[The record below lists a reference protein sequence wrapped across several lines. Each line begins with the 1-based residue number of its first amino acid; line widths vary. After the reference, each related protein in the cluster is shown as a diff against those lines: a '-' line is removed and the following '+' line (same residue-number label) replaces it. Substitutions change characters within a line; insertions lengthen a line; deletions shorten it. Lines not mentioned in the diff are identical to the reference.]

1 MSLRYPGPSDD
12 NQGTF
17 SLTCY
22 PAGVNIR
29 PIGLTARPS
38 QAVSTPAAD
47 DTLER
52 VAQDVLDAGVEIRAK
67 RRWWFGTRKLDAAEA
82 AEKLREGNR
91 PLQMVR
97 QGVTLPL
104 LSEQDLTEV
113 AVFSGLRPVEL
124 LPHVATAEQIQ
135 ALQKLGPTFVNG
147 EGLNV
152 GCYGAY
158 NALTDPAHKLSVQ
171 LQVNDQKLALELAG
185 LPGLAAFYQHDTLGQ
200 LELKGYQFFDEKNRR
215 RAAYGDSQP
224 HQVGRDGELWLPV
237 KTADLEASLARFAQL
252 RQESQSPTAARQL
265 FALKPQAAE
274 IQGLINQWGEA
285 RVLPAI
291 LREVDKLPT
300 NEVVQLGQ
308 QLTLGL
314 QSQKGFL
321 ELLQGRPETA
331 AVAALALKAQ
341 EGLKSAES
349 GQAVLQAALKL
360 PPVSTGVEASRFLE
374 PITAA
379 IDASQDY
386 YRSQDR
392 VSLGRSIIT
401 ILSQYPDTS
410 PGAARL
416 AAWEPDSPFGPA
428 RELLKNPTASTPEE
442 LRALALGV
450 ESGDQKLR
458 TRVLEEMKADPA
470 TTRSAELAEKAV
482 GKCTTEAGKMAFFRA
497 ALRHHGGEVTALVRD
512 AIEEVAPSTD
522 YYASQTR
529 TNLGN
534 IALELLTE
542 LPETQTG
549 ASRVAGWAPAHPFGP
564 VRALLKN
571 PTASTPEALRKV
583 ALGVE
588 LHDQEAQKRVLNEL
602 ASDPTTAAAAGVAR
616 AVWDRCPGQTGK
628 HAAYKAAL
636 QLPSIEDGLQ
646 AARMLEII
654 ARRIQRSEDT
664 YYKNSDLSALGTAA
678 IEVLQKFPDTQAAA
692 QKVASWQPGSPHG
705 VARALLEHPTATTP
719 EELRQ
724 IALGADVN
732 DTEMQKRVLTE
743 LKAEPSTTAA
753 AGLGLM
759 AMDKIYGAAGK
770 HAAYQGALRHPAIG
784 NGQEAAAMLR
794 AIDQQIE
801 QSKDSYKPTN
811 QMGLGTAVLEALQQ
825 FPDTWE
831 AAARVASWQPGQAY
845 GVASG
850 LLKNPTA
857 STPAEFRQIALQGSP
872 GDQAMETRVLAELKA
887 DPATERAATLVQK
900 AYDSCY
906 SGQGKTQAM
915 RAALAH
921 PTVTTGAEAARM
933 FQSALSAV
941 QASND
946 SYKDNSLQALG
957 GAALEALKSFPDTSA
972 GAEQVLAWEPA
983 RPAAVAEALV
993 KSPTRPDL
1001 LKVALACDLSDAAFQ
1016 KKRMAELPR
1025 ADLALKLYDHLYSQA
1040 AKHAAYQAS
1049 LRHQKLDSGVEVA
1062 AWLQE
1067 VGSAVKTTSDSYKA
1081 HNFNLLGTYA
1091 LEALQ
1096 QHPDTKDAAARVA
1109 AWKPGQPFGPVAE
1122 LFKTPTAADPGAL
1135 KRYALAADPGDT
1147 SLRSNVLA
1155 DRKTPTAT
1163 VGKAV
1168 MEQVYSPA
1176 LKESAY
1182 RLGLSERPC
1191 VTSEQAREVL
1201 KEIDRTIHQ
1210 STDRNKPYDQQGL
1223 ARAVVSVLGEYPDTR
1238 AEATRVAGWSSQ
1250 PGYPVA
1256 RILLE
1261 NPGVLSLDAFAQGFL
1276 VQGDT
1281 PKEQQVLNELA
1292 SRSEKAAAIARVS
1305 CEQVEQADTRHAL
1318 VLAALTIPEIR
1329 TSEDVDAYFELAA
1342 QLSRGYEPAKLKEL
1356 SEVYRTGFGLGK
1368 KAGPGLAEE
1377 EQRVLVGGVVVRKR

>member
-1 MSLRYPGPSDD
+1 M
-12 NQGTF
+12 
-17 SLTCY
+17 
-22 PAGVNIR
+22 NIR
-29 PIGLTARPS
+29 PIGPTARPS

-67 RRWWFGTRKLDAAEA
+67 RRWWFGTRKLDAAET
-82 AEKLREGNR
+82 AEKLREGKR
-91 PLQMVR
+91 PLQVVH

-113 AVFSGLRPVEL
+113 AVFSGLRPVQL
-124 LPHVATAEQIQ
+124 LPHAATGEE
-135 ALQKLGPTFVNG
+135 LQVLEKLGPTFVDP
-147 EGLNV
+147 EGRNV
-152 GCYGAY
+152 GGYGAY

-171 LQVNDQKLALELAG
+171 LKVNDQKLALELAG
-185 LPGLAAFYQHDTLGQ
+185 LPGLAAFYQHDALGQ
-200 LELKGYQFFDEKNRR
+200 LELKGYQFFDDQNRR
-215 RAAYGDSQP
+215 RASYGDSQP
-224 HQVGRDGELWLPV
+224 RQVGREGEVWLPV
-237 KTADLEASLARFAQL
+237 TTPDLEASLVRFAQL

-265 FALKPQAAE
+265 FELKPDAAS
-274 IQGLINQWGEA
+274 IQGMIKQWGEA
-285 RVLPAI
+285 RVMPAI
-291 LREVDKLPT
+291 LREVEKLPT

-308 QLTLGL
+308 QLTLSL
-314 QSQKGFL
+314 QFQKGFL

-331 AVAALALKAQ
+331 AVAAVALMAKA
-341 EGLKSAES
+341 GLKGGES
-349 GQAVLQAALKL
+349 GQAVFQAALKL
-360 PPVSTGVEASRFLE
+360 PPVSTGVEVSRFLE
-374 PITAA
+374 PIVAA

-392 VSLGRSIIT
+392 VSLGKSIIA
-401 ILSQYPDTS
+401 ILGQYQDTGA
-410 PGAARL
+410 GAARL

-428 RELLKNPTASTPEE
+428 RELLKNPTAGTPDE

-458 TRVLEEMKADPA
+458 QRVLEEMKADPA
-470 TTRSAELAEKAV
+470 TARSAELAERAV
-482 GKCTTEAGKMAFFRA
+482 GKCSTEAGKMALFRA
-497 ALRHHGGEVTALVRD
+497 ALRHHGGEVTALLREAV
-512 AIEEVAPSTD
+512 EEVAPASD
-522 YYASQTR
+522 YHANQTR
-529 TNLGN
+529 ANLGS
-534 IALELLTE
+534 IALELLKE
-542 LPETQTG
+542 LPETQAS
-549 ASRVAGWAPAHPFGP
+549 ASRVAGWAPAYPFGP
-564 VRALLKN
+564 VRALLRK
-571 PTASTPEALRKV
+571 PLASTPEALRRV

-588 LHDQEAQKRVLNEL
+588 PHDQEAQKRVLDEL

-636 QLPSIEDGLQ
+636 QYPSIGDGVQ

-654 ARRIQRSEDT
+654 ARRIQRSQDN
-664 YYKNSDLSALGTAA
+664 YYKNSNLNALGTAA
-678 IEVLQKFPDTQAAA
+678 IEVLQKYPDTQAAA
-692 QKVASWQPGSPHG
+692 GKVASWQPGSPHG

-743 LKAEPSTTAA
+743 LKADPSTAA
-753 AGLGLM
+753 AADLGLL
-759 AMDKIYGAAGK
+759 AMDKIYGTIGK
-770 HAAYQGALRHPAIG
+770 HAVYQGALRHASIS
-784 NGQEAAAMLR
+784 NGLEAAAMFSSV
-794 AIDQQIE
+794 DQQIG
-801 QSKDSYKPTN
+801 QSQDSYKSTN
-811 QMGLGTAVLEALQQ
+811 QMGLGTAVLQALQQ
-825 FPDTWE
+825 FPDTRE
-831 AAARVASWQPGQAY
+831 AAGKVAAWQPGRPH

-850 LLKNPTA
+850 LLRNPTA

-872 GDQAMETRVLAELKA
+872 GDQEMETRVLAELKA
-887 DPATERAATLVQK
+887 DPATERAATLMQK

-921 PTVTTGAEAARM
+921 PTVTTGIEAARM
-933 FQSALSAV
+933 FQSALAAV
-941 QASND
+941 RASDD

-957 GAALEALKSFPDTSA
+957 GAALEALKSFPDTSSA
-972 GAEQVLAWEPA
+972 AERVLAWEPG
-983 RPAAVAEALV
+983 RPGAVAEALV
-993 KSPTRPDL
+993 NNPARPDL
-1001 LKVALACDLSDAAFQ
+1001 LKVALACDPSDAVFQ
-1016 KKRMAELPR
+1016 KRRMAELPR
-1025 ADLALKLYDHLYSQA
+1025 ADLVLKLYDQLYSQT

-1067 VGSAVKTTSDSYKA
+1067 VGGALQTANDSYKN
-1081 HNFNLLGTYA
+1081 HNFNVLGTYA
-1091 LEALQ
+1091 LDALQ
-1096 QHPDTKDAAARVA
+1096 QYPDTKDAAARVA
-1109 AWKPGQPFGPVAE
+1109 AWKPGLPFGPVAE
-1122 LFKTPTAADPGAL
+1122 LLKTPNADDPGAL

-1163 VGKAV
+1163 LGKAV

-1176 LKESAY
+1176 LKEAAY
-1182 RLGLSERPC
+1182 RLGLSDRPIA
-1191 VTSEQAREVL
+1191 TSAQAREVL

-1223 ARAVVSVLGEYPDTR
+1223 ARAVVSVLSEYPDTKT
-1238 AEATRVAGWSSQ
+1238 EATRVAGWSSQ

-1276 VQGDT
+1276 VLGDAT
-1281 PKEQQVLNELA
+1281 KEQKVLQELA

-1318 VLAALTIPEIR
+1318 VLAALTTPEIR

-1368 KAGPGLAEE
+1368 KSGLGLAEE
-1377 EQRVLVGGVVVRKR
+1377 EQRVLVGGVVVKKR